1 MKRIRYSKDV
11 DALLIELSDKTID
24 YAEDA
29 GQIIVHFSKDGE
41 PSFTWSL

>member
-1 MKRIRYSKDV
+1 
-11 DALLIELSDKTID
+11 LIELSDKTID